1 MRKVGLLAF
10 GVTSLVLVPTM
21 LHSIT
26 AGPQQI
32 AKLVAPGESSIELGG
47 AKVQVAVDRPIV
59 DAGDVVH
66 VRLSATAPKAAKVS
80 AAVLVL
86 ESLGTYNGRVEQP
99 PERVTLETVALDA
112 APGGGAAKELA
123 VKLPGLRRTSE
134 MQLGHYTI
142 LVMEPKAAARLD
154 RLRQAAR
161 REGAAPGFNPMESA
175 APKQGAFNEMY
186 YGLSGDGGGA
196 DDEGGKAATAARVDV
211 MTRPAKSAVAIRA
224 PEQAA
229 VGQEISVV
237 VQVTNPTK
245 RRIPELTVQLQ
256 QPELYQD
263 YRGLD
268 FEQVSLANESA
279 SVALAPR
286 ETKQVEFRL
295 TAKQAGILGLYAS
308 ISCDE
313 CQYDARLY
321 DGNLEAI
328 EIVEAPKAAAPV
340 AAAR

>member
-10 GVTSLVLVPTM
+10 GVTSLVLVPAV

-32 AKLVAPGESSIELGG
+32 AKLVAPGESSIAIGD
-47 AKVQVAVDRPIV
+47 AKIQVSVDRPIV
-59 DAGDVVH
+59 DPGDVVH
-66 VRLSATAPKAAKVS
+66 VKLSAAAPKAEKVS
-80 AAVLVL
+80 ASVLVL

-99 PERVTLETVALDA
+99 PERITLETLALDA

-123 VKLPGLRRTSE
+123 VKVPGRRKVGE

-142 LVMEPKAAARLD
+142 LVMEPKAAAKLD
-154 RLRQAAR
+154 RLRQGAR
-161 REGAAPGFNPMESA
+161 REGASPRFNAMESA
-175 APKQGAFNEMY
+175 PKHDAFNEMY
-186 YGLSGDGGGA
+186 YGLSGSGGDEEDGA
-196 DDEGGKAATAARVDV
+196 KAMAARVDV
-211 MTRPAKSAVAIRA
+211 MTRPANSAIAIRA

-229 VGQEISVV
+229 VGQEISVL

-256 QPELYQD
+256 QPDLFSD
-263 YRGLD
+263 YLGLD
-268 FEQVSLANESA
+268 FEQVSLAKESE

-295 TAKQAGILGLYAS
+295 TAKRAGILGMYAS
-308 ISCDE
+308 IHCDE
-313 CQYDARLY
+313 CDYDARLY